1 VGDRGRDTRTARPR
15 RSRTGLQHGQR
26 AAAFPSP
33 EFFADFFLD
42 YYGPTL
48 KASEALTAEGRSAF
62 RDDLI
67 ALATA
72 ANRATDGTLVSDW
85 EFLVTVATKA

>member
-1 VGDRGRDTRTARPR
+1 MR
-15 RSRTGLQHGQR
+15 QR
-26 AAAFPSP
+26 FPSP

-42 YYGPTL
+42 FCGQTL
-48 KASEALTAEGRSAF
+48 KASEALTAEGRGAF

-72 ANRATDGTLVSDW
+72 SNRATDGTLVSDW

>member
-1 VGDRGRDTRTARPR
+1 VR
-15 RSRTGLQHGQR
+15 QR
-26 AAAFPSP
+26 FPSP

-42 YYGPTL
+42 YYGPTF
-48 KASEALTAEGRSAF
+48 KAAEALTPEGRSTI

-67 ALATA
+67 ALAA
-72 ANRATDGTLVSDW
+72 ASNQAADGTLVSDW